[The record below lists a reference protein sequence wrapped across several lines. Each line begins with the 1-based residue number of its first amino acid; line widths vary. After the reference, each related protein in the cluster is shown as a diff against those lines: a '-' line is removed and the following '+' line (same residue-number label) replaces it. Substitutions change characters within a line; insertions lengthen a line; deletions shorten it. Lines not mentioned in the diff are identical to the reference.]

1 MYVPNLKKASR
12 NMTKHMFKD
21 KLGQSEF
28 PHHSRYVPN
37 VNNDMFTYNNPST
50 IIGAM
55 QATNL
60 VKSAEEEVNTK
71 RLLNGMFWNV

>member
-1 MYVPNLKKASR
+1 MYIPNLKKASR

-37 VNNDMFTYNNPST
+37 VNNDMFTYSNPST
-50 IIGAM
+50 IMGAM
-55 QATNL
+55 QLTNL
-60 VKSAEEEVNTK
+60 IKSAEEQVNTK
-71 RLLNGMFWNV
+71 RLLGSMFWNV

>member
-1 MYVPNLKKASR
+1 MYIPNLKKASR

-37 VNNDMFTYNNPST
+37 VNNDMFTYSNPST
-50 IIGAM
+50 IMGAM
-55 QATNL
+55 QLTNL
-60 VKSAEEEVNTK
+60 IKSTEEEVARKNNHNS
-71 RLLNGMFWNV
+71 LYWL

>member
-37 VNNDMFTYNNPST
+37 VNNDMFTYSNPST

-55 QATNL
+55 QLTNL

>member
-21 KLGQSEF
+21 KLGQSKF
-28 PHHSRYVPN
+28 PQSHNYTPN
-37 VNNDMFTYNNPST
+37 VQRLRYTYDNPSLHL
-50 IIGAM
+50 GAM
-55 QATNL
+55 QLTNL
-60 VKSAEEEVNTK
+60 VKSVEEEVNTK